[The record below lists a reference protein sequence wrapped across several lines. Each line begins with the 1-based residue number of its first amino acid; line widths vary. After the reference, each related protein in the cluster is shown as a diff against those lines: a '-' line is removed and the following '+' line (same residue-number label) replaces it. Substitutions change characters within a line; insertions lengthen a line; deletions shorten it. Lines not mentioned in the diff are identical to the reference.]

1 MASVASQNKVAA
13 NKEKIEQANI
23 KKAWLNIVKRDIPK
37 AYRQY
42 QKFKTDQEN
51 NNKKQSQNCLK
62 EVRKKAIKTQRLQKE
77 S

>member
-42 QKFKTDQEN
+42 QKFKTD
-51 NNKKQSQNCLK
+51 
-62 EVRKKAIKTQRLQKE
+62 
-77 S
+77 